1 MSQPIGPG
9 FLKRSKRRWSPP
21 PFNILENYSGSLPK
35 GIERI
40 VSDTQQNY
48 SVYYTISGPGVD
60 QHPIGLFSL
69 NSKTGL
75 LTVHKAIDRE
85 EFPSFKVNPQTS
97 LGLVFFILAECGR
110 EVVGLVNATDRD
122 LAGSLHT
129 KIHFSLLSGQDLFG
143 IHPETGV
150 ITTKTNTLDRE
161 TKDTHVVTVQI
172 KDMAGADSGLSSQ
185 GQATI
190 RLSDINDNPPT
201 FNKTSYDA
209 SIQENDKDKL
219 ILRIPVKDKDLINT
233 PNWVSKFVISKGNE
247 NGNFKIETDPK
258 TNDGLLYVT
267 KPLDY
272 EKNKNVNLE
281 IRAEN
286 QAKLSGTTAQWMSVP
301 INVAVTDVDEG
312 PEFTAPTVRYT
323 VKENIANGTLIGTY
337 SAVDPETKS
346 SDGILYYKD
355 SDPAGWIN
363 MDRTSGALRVANT
376 IDRESHFV
384 KNGMYNMTVKAVDS
398 SSKTGSGTVIIVV
411 EDMNDNMPTF
421 PPGELILCEK
431 EGEMG
436 SVLLVAEDKD
446 LSPYSAPF
454 TFSIPSD
461 SDGKWTV
468 TRFNDTAATLQ
479 HVKELPTG
487 MHEVPVLVKDLQGH
501 GEVQTAM
508 VRICEC
514 RGGVCL
520 DKNRSAMFG
529 GMGVLAMLLPLLL
542 LLLLGEYLSS
552 CPACRTREKI
562 QLDDAADSGGILLKS
577 NTEAPGDEVDSS
589 LINVP
594 MIGTETVK
602 GGVKSALPNMGWM
615 GDKSA
620 STIGGQSVHENGF
633 YKTGYSTTNMQEFH
647 SSQYD
652 GQQFGAQT
660 LGTGMN
666 FDYRNMAQDS
676 AFMHTWR
683 TNGLYLRQKLGYLG
697 TEQDGRFAE
706 DYSKAYGF
714 EGVGSTAGSVGCC
727 SDFGGDDNLEFL
739 NALGP
744 KFNTLAD
751 VCRKS

>member
-85 EFPSFKVNPQTS
+85 EFPSFKTDDPVIITIDIDDQNDNAPTFKDPLMFTVPERS
-97 LGLVFFILAECGR
+97 AIG

-552 CPACRTREKI
+552 CPACRTV
-562 QLDDAADSGGILLKS
+562 Q
-577 NTEAPGDEVDSS
+577 
-589 LINVP
+589 
-594 MIGTETVK
+594 ET
-602 GGVKSALPNMGWM
+602 L
-615 GDKSA
+615 
-620 STIGGQSVHENGF
+620 
-633 YKTGYSTTNMQEFH
+633 
-647 SSQYD
+647 
-652 GQQFGAQT
+652 
-660 LGTGMN
+660 
-666 FDYRNMAQDS
+666 
-676 AFMHTWR
+676 
-683 TNGLYLRQKLGYLG
+683 
-697 TEQDGRFAE
+697 DGRFAE